1 MRFSAGECEGMHT
14 ENSTAADEA
23 VRSVKTQDGNRG
35 TAEGKGRCA
44 TEARRPITSSA
55 RAHGGNPEKDLTHG
69 HAHVHL
75 GSYLKYTA
83 AESSKNDGGWRH
95 LDEDHL
101 ER

>member
-1 MRFSAGECEGMHT
+1 M
-14 ENSTAADEA
+14 
-23 VRSVKTQDGNRG
+23 RSVKTQDGNG
-35 TAEGKGRCA
+35 GIAEGKGRCA
-44 TEARRPITSSA
+44 TEAKRPITSSA

-69 HAHVHL
+69 LLVHL